1 MLRSSLW
8 SSNSSIS
15 KRRRR
20 RRIKRLEEQVEV
32 PGAMAST
39 SSLISLLVSVHLQQ

>member
-1 MLRSSLW
+1 MLHSSLW

-20 RRIKRLEEQVEV
+20 RIKKLEEQVYV
-32 PGAMAST
+32 PGATAST
-39 SSLISLLVSVHLQQ
+39 SSLISLLVSMQQ

>member
-8 SSNSSIS
+8 SSIS
-15 KRRRR
+15 KRRR